1 MNETHAGAITHI
13 LFPFD
18 FSAQGLLAV
27 PFVRALASQFQAS
40 VTVLS
45 VVPPTF
51 EVMPAGMGVRAG
63 EDVADWLLALKSRLD
78 QALVTEFAGLPV
90 ERITDAGDPGF
101 RIIDVAHSHGVDLIM
116 MPTHGLG
123 LYRNLLVGSAT
134 SKVLHDARCPVW
146 TSAHAKQQR
155 TGGLPRT
162 ILCALDGRPASVAL
176 LRWAGDFSTQVGAAL
191 TLLHVVPPIT
201 DWPSL
206 ASERALQEQVRQAA
220 HATIVS
226 LQAAAG
232 VQAPLRVAVGD
243 IVATVTEHAREED
256 ADLILVG
263 RGSLQ
268 SALGRLRTH
277 AYGIIHRSPCPVLSV

>member
-1 MNETHAGAITHI
+1 M
-13 LFPFD
+13 
-18 FSAQGLLAV
+18 
-27 PFVRALASQFQAS
+27 
-40 VTVLS
+40 LS

-51 EVMPAGMGVRAG
+51 EVMPAGLGVRAG
-63 EDVADWLLALKSRLD
+63 EDVADWLRTLKSRLD
-78 QALVTEFAGLPV
+78 DALITELAGLPV

-101 RIIDVAHSHGVDLIM
+101 RITDVAHSHGVDLIM

-123 LYRNLLVGSAT
+123 LFRNLLVGSAT

-146 TSAHAKQQR
+146 TSAHTEHQR

-162 ILCALDGRPASVAL
+162 ILCAVDGRPASVAL
-176 LRWAGDFSTQVGAAL
+176 LRWAADFSARVGAAL
-191 TLLHVVPPIT
+191 TLLHVVGPIT

-226 LQAAAG
+226 LQASAG
-232 VQAPLRVAVGD
+232 VRAPLRVAVGD
-243 IVATVTEHAREED
+243 IVATVTEQAREED
-256 ADLILVG
+256 ADLILIG
-263 RGSLQ
+263 RGALK

-277 AYGIIHRSPCPVLSV
+277 AYGIIQRSPCPVLSV